1 MGETRRIQR
10 GGSTKDSIRVGGSM
24 TEEERKKYYKV
35 ITQNWLAFNEFLK
48 NGDYSDT
55 VQDEI
60 SEVIDKIYYENGKTE
75 FAKNIALAVLNEI
88 ERLCKVKGSK

>member
-55 VQDEI
+55 VPVEI

>member
-1 MGETRRIQR
+1 
-10 GGSTKDSIRVGGSM
+10 M

-55 VQDEI
+55 VQCEI
-60 SEVIDKIYYENGKTE
+60 SEVVNKIYYENGKTE
-75 FAKNIALAVLNEI
+75 FAKSIALAVLNEI
-88 ERLCKVKGSK
+88 ERLCKEKGNK

>member
-1 MGETRRIQR
+1 
-10 GGSTKDSIRVGGSM
+10 M
-24 TEEERKKYYKV
+24 TEQERKVYFQV

-48 NGDYSDT
+48 RGDFSEEVLVEYCGSDGIIQKIFQSNG
-55 VQDEI
+55 Q
-60 SEVIDKIYYENGKTE
+60 TE